1 MNKNFIILLTFC
13 IPTVF
18 FISCAGIRPSQ
29 DMHIS
34 RYICDIGTKSPDQ
47 LTDFFMWKNPGAD
60 KKQVLRLARYY
71 VTEAAMEG
79 VNSDVAFVQMCLET
93 GFLKFGGL
101 VTPDM
106 YNYCGLGAIDSS
118 QPGERFPT
126 EQIGVRAHIQHLH
139 AYGSTG
145 PLNQELVDRR
155 YKYVNPRGKI
165 SNLGEEEL
173 LHHAG
178 DVGID
183 VDASRRGKIR
193 GDLHGFSFE
202 DGLHICHGVVGLHF
216 LEEDVAHLIVGA
228 EVGNFP
234 HHLVGFHVTLPPGR
248 RRCRPPDPQIPGSRQ

>member
-29 DMHIS
+29 DMYIS
-34 RYICDIGTKSPDQ
+34 RYICDTGTKSPDQ

-155 YKYVNPRGKI
+155 YKYVNPRGKAEDVFG
-165 SNLGEEEL
+165 LAGTWAADPAYGEKL
-173 LHHAG
+173 
-178 DVGID
+178 
-183 VDASRRGKIR
+183 
-193 GDLHGFSFE
+193 
-202 DGLHICHGVVGLHF
+202 DGLLAQ
-216 LEEDVAHLIVGA
+216 LET
-228 EVGNFP
+228 F
-234 HHLVGFHVTLPPGR
+234 
-248 RRCRPPDPQIPGSRQ
+248 